1 MILPHTFEEE
11 GHVYKVP
18 GRFVLSTSDVITL
31 NGLSDYSGVPKAALD
46 HASWRGTQL
55 HKAIQFFEED
65 NEVPTMPDE
74 VLPYFRSYC
83 KFRTAYEFEPL
94 GGMETQIVYE
104 HDGTEQAVGCTID
117 LRGLV
122 RGVPYILDVKS
133 SAKQYGKAKSQKLLA
148 WRMQT
153 QSYACA
159 TELDQAWAA
168 LNETGEAPRRG
179 IVHTNREATFE
190 DKDFHDFGKTD
201 DSLAW
206 DGCVRLAM
214 LKLANGYQ
222 LERR

>member
-1 MILPHTFEEE
+1 VILNHTFEEDT
-11 GHVYKVP
+11 HTYRVP
-18 GRFVLSTSDVITL
+18 GRFVLSTSDIISM
-31 NGLSDYSGVPKAALD
+31 NGLADYSSVPKAALD

-55 HKAIQFFEED
+55 HLAIRYFEED
-65 NEVPTMPDE
+65 CDVPDMPDE
-74 VLPYFRSYC
+74 VKPYFQGYC
-83 KFRTAYEFEPL
+83 KFRNEYEFDPL

-122 RGVPYILDVKS
+122 MGVPYILDAKS
-133 SAKQYGKAKSQKLLA
+133 SAKQYGKAKAQKLLA

-159 TELDQAWAA
+159 TEMDERWAA
-168 LNETGEAPRRG
+168 LNETGEFPRRG
-179 IVHTNREATFE
+179 IVQVA
-190 DKDFHDFGKTD
+190 KDASYEFHDFGKTD

>member
-1 MILPHTFEEE
+1 LILPHQFDEES
-11 GHVYKVP
+11 HVYRVD
-18 GRFVLSTSDVITL
+18 GHFVLSTSDIIAM
-31 NGLSDYSGVPKAALD
+31 NGFVNYGSIPSAILA

-65 NEVPTMPDE
+65 NEVPQIPDE
-74 VLPYFRSYC
+74 VLPYFQAYC
-83 KFRTAYEFEPL
+83 RFRTQYNFEPL
-94 GGMETQIVYE
+94 GTFETQIVYL
-104 HDGTEQAVGCTID
+104 HDGCEQAVGCTID

-122 RGVPYILDVKS
+122 NGVPYILDAKT
-133 SAKQYGKAKSQKLLA
+133 SAKQSGKAKAQKLLA

-159 TELDQAWAA
+159 TEVDEKFAE

-179 IVHTNREATFE
+179 IIQVAKDATFE
-190 DKDFHDFGKTD
+190 FHDFGKVD

-214 LKLANGYQ
+214 LKLANGFQ
-222 LERR
+222 LEKH